1 MLFLMNRLS
10 NVYRVSKAGPG
21 PKSWNHRATNKHWF
35 NLIFFLHCFM
45 SFGGNFVLELLYQ
58 EVKQTKLM
66 ISSAQLQ
73 RHAEIRSIV
82 SQSSFWRVNG
92 IKVKS
97 RRRTRVKTF
106 WTFNA
111 IQYPPFRLNYRKAT
125 HTLYNHHVSAVTSC
139 HGILEGTKHWKQLHS
154 SYIGALKANMKYLL
168 LRDEIIR

>member
-1 MLFLMNRLS
+1 MNRLS
-10 NVYRVSKAGPG
+10 NVYRVSKVPDQSPEITAPQI
-21 PKSWNHRATNKHWF
+21 NTDLTLF
-35 NLIFFLHCFM
+35 FFLHCFM

>member
-1 MLFLMNRLS
+1 
-10 NVYRVSKAGPG
+10 
-21 PKSWNHRATNKHWF
+21 
-35 NLIFFLHCFM
+35 M

-139 HGILEGTKHWKQLHS
+139 PMVFWKGQNTESNFTHRTLVHWRQIWSTCYFEMKLFVRSIQATIAIPSCRRIS
-154 SYIGALKANMKYLL
+154 SKNSQISAPKE
-168 LRDEIIR
+168 RI